1 MGYLINPV
9 EYAYVAYPVL
19 SNKTEPNIYF
29 HLTYVTPRN
38 QWLRHEENTLLQAAR
53 NNNYSSNVLQY
64 ALLVSQDNFHHAYCW
79 IKAVK
84 KC

>member
-29 HLTYVTPRN
+29 HLTYMTPRN
-38 QWLRHEENTLLQAAR
+38 QWPRHEETTLLQAA
-53 NNNYSSNVLQY
+53 
-64 ALLVSQDNFHHAYCW
+64 
-79 IKAVK
+79 
-84 KC
+84 